1 MERRHAPTET
11 YAPVQVGEPDSMK
24 IKIAKKTISLFSS
37 TSLSCLG
44 LMSVLPTEAFARG
57 GSRYIDVSLMGSLQK
72 DIQQYVT
79 STRRSV
85 GLEIGLPL
93 TEILDLSFGHTQILD
108 RDQYNEA
115 YREAKKAQG
124 VNLPTGSIEQKT
136 QIVDTSVNASV
147 GYSFGYVKPT
157 LFGGGLWRRSCLE
170 DTFQDYG
177 CTNQNVT
184 WNAGLGLATYIT
196 MGTRFRVTYRL
207 SPSVHQG
214 SGKKNYDELVSIGLT
229 WSL

>member
-1 MERRHAPTET
+1 
-11 YAPVQVGEPDSMK
+11 MK
-24 IKIAKKTISLFSS
+24 KKSSENQTHLFSS
-37 TSLSCLG
+37 AVFLCLG
-44 LMSVLPTEAFARG
+44 SVMLLPTQAWARG
-57 GSRYIDVSLMGSLQK
+57 GSRFIDVSLIGSFQK

-93 TEILDLSFGHTQILD
+93 TNVLDLSFGHTQILD
-108 RDQYNEA
+108 LDQYNES

-124 VNLPTGSIEQKT
+124 VTLPDGSIEQKT
-136 QIVDTSVNASV
+136 QIVDSSVNAAI

-177 CTNQNVT
+177 CTNQKVT
-184 WNAGLGLATYIT
+184 WNAGLGISAYIT
-196 MGTRFRVTYRL
+196 MGTRFRVSYRL
-207 SPSVHQG
+207 SPSVHQ
-214 SGKKNYDELVSIGLT
+214 SGVKKNFDELVSIGLT